1 MSNPGPLREILVTLA
16 ASVTTRILEGKRDL
30 ERRTEAANMIRVVIT
45 IEVTKTGGKSQ
56 DMTIA
61 GKSRGMMIEAV
72 GMRIGGIRPF
82 EGL

>member
-72 GMRIGGIRPF
+72 GMTF
-82 EGL
+82 